1 MTVLKTLKEWDTEL
15 FLFLNGHHNAFF
27 DVIMYWASNKW
38 FWIPLYFLLAL
49 LVVYTYKKRCWII
62 FVFVGILITLSDQI
76 SSSVF
81 KPSIARLRPSHN
93 PDLMGLVHLSKAGPG
108 GMFGFVSGHATNC
121 FALFIFLSMILAPN
135 FKWGRYILF
144 AWAILVSYSRIYVGV
159 HYPGDVVCGALLGS
173 IIGLVLA
180 KFYEVIAY
188 NKIEVFTK
196 KSISKNRAS
205 L

>member
-1 MTVLKTLKEWDTEL
+1 
-15 FLFLNGHHNAFF
+15 
-27 DVIMYWASNKW
+27 
-38 FWIPLYFLLAL
+38 
-49 LVVYTYKKRCWII
+49 
-62 FVFVGILITLSDQI
+62 
-76 SSSVF
+76 
-81 KPSIARLRPSHN
+81 
-93 PDLMGLVHLSKAGPG
+93 AGPG